1 MKHADEIAE
10 TASKVIESKG
20 FGAGI
25 AVGTTGLGISLQ
37 YVQSWVTLVSA
48 ILGAIL
54 ALVLIVK
61 HSVDL
66 YKTFQEA
73 KNDGRKSAKTD

>member
-1 MKHADEIAE
+1 MKNADGIAE
-10 TASKVIESKG
+10 TASRVIESKG

-25 AVGTTGLGISLQ
+25 AVGTTGLGLSLP
-37 YVQSWVTLVSA
+37 YLQSWVTLISA

-61 HSVDL
+61 HCIDI
-66 YKTFQEA
+66 YKTLKGG
-73 KNDGRKSAKTD
+73 KNGRK